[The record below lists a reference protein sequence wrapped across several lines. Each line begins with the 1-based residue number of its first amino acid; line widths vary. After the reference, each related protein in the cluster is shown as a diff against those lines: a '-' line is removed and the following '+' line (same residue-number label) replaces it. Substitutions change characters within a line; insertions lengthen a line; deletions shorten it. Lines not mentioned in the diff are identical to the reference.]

1 MARKVIING
10 IYRHFKGPK
19 YKVIN
24 IAQHTETGEKL
35 VIYISMGVGG
45 NVYARPIDMFL
56 SEVDHDKYP
65 EVQQKYRFHYIKKGG
80 DQ

>member
-1 MARKVIING
+1 MARKVVING
-10 IYRHFKGPK
+10 ICRHFKGPK

-35 VIYISMGVGG
+35 VIYISLGVGG

-56 SEVDHDKYP
+56 SEVDDDKYP

-80 DQ
+80 D

>member
-1 MARKVIING
+1 MARKVVING

-35 VIYISMGVGG
+35 VIYISLGANS

-65 EVQQKYRFHYIKKGG
+65 EAQQKYRFHYIKKGG
-80 DQ
+80 E

>member
-1 MARKVIING
+1 MARKVVING

-35 VIYISMGVGG
+35 VIYISLGIGS

-56 SEVDHDKYP
+56 SEVDHNKYP
-65 EVQQKYRFHYIKKGG
+65 EVQQKYRCHYIKKGG
-80 DQ
+80 E

>member
-10 IYRHFKGPK
+10 IYRHFKGGK
-19 YKVIN
+19 YKVIAT
-24 IAQHTETGEKL
+24 AQHTETGEKL
-35 VIYISMGVGG
+35 VIYISLGVGG

-80 DQ
+80 D

>member
-1 MARKVIING
+1 MARKVVING

-24 IAQHTETGEKL
+24 IAQYTETGEKL
-35 VIYISMGVGG
+35 VIYISMGAGG